1 MALLKKKL
9 EMYFVP
15 EEASQPSEVMSGSWW
30 WHLGRLMLLPPPL
43 RLFLFL
49 TPAQVKHL
57 GVALFERQSG
67 QERPRAW
74 EASQVLLP

>member
-9 EMYFVP
+9 EMYSAP

-30 WHLGRLMLLPPPL
+30 WHLGRLMLLL
-43 RLFLFL
+43 LHLWLFSSL

-57 GVALFERQSG
+57 GVALFERLSG

>member
-1 MALLKKKL
+1 MAFLKKL
-9 EMYFVP
+9 ETYSVP
-15 EEASQPSEVMSGSWW
+15 EEVNQPSEVMSGSWW
-30 WHLGRLMLLPPPL
+30 WRLGRLMLLPPPL
-43 RLFLFL
+43 RLSSFL

-57 GVALFERQSG
+57 GLDLFERQSG